1 MFQKWWDV
9 TSKNRLHR
17 ECGFQLEHSFIVSHM
32 SPLMEAIC
40 QVVSCLLGR
49 PMWLGSEG
57 GLWLTANGK
66 LIASVQQSIKDC
78 ILAIPWKRVW
88 KWLSAKPLDETA
100 TQTNTLTE
108 ALWGSLRQR
117 HPADLQSDSWL
128 IEMEKTNDYCVK
140 PLSFGVILFMAFS
153 VSLSLNLSLSSITL
167 PPASPNLYTCHLE
180 MLLF

>member
-1 MFQKWWDV
+1 
-9 TSKNRLHR
+9 
-17 ECGFQLEHSFIVSHM
+17 
-32 SPLMEAIC
+32 
-40 QVVSCLLGR
+40 
-49 PMWLGSEG
+49 MWLSTWAFFHSLSHVPSDG
-57 GLWLTANGK
+57 GHMPGCELPSGEAHVAGQWGWVWLTANGK

-153 VSLSLNLSLSSITL
+153 VSLSLNLTLSSITL
-167 PPASPNLYTCHLE
+167 PPPPPIYILVT
-180 MLLF
+180 